1 MVYESVVGKAPGGI
15 DMVSFFSFLFPSF
28 CFIETHDGYHS
39 SAFGKSKKGRF
50 SAAYG
55 YLGGQTVQ
63 QVLDLNT
70 AERFHS
76 APYSVVSRVT

>member
-1 MVYESVVGKAPGGI
+1 MVYESIVDEASGGI
-15 DMVSFFSFLFPSF
+15 GFVLVLFP
-28 CFIETHDGYHS
+28 CFIQTHGGYHP